1 MAVAAFCPPP
11 CLYLGSCLLLMKL
24 CLYHF
29 TRPNLIAL
37 CKNSTLIEVLKYS
50 PILSAELMS
59 FDKCIYPR
67 GHHPI
72 KTENISF
79 TSKSFPGHFPSQ
91 PLIFFFNVSSYQALA
106 MCQASGTS
114 PVSLKPWEPG
124 GEVAVVLFIRP
135 RCSEWAFLGGI
146 RLL

>member
-1 MAVAAFCPPP
+1 MINAFTQ
-11 CLYLGSCLLLMKL
+11 GA
-24 CLYHF
+24 
-29 TRPNLIAL
+29 T
-37 CKNSTLIEVLKYS
+37 TLSRQRI
-50 PILSAELMS
+50 
-59 FDKCIYPR
+59 
-67 GHHPI
+67 
-72 KTENISF
+72 
-79 TSKSFPGHFPSQ
+79 FPS
-91 PLIFFFNVSSYQALA
+91 PPKAFLDTFLVNLGFFFFNVSSYQALA